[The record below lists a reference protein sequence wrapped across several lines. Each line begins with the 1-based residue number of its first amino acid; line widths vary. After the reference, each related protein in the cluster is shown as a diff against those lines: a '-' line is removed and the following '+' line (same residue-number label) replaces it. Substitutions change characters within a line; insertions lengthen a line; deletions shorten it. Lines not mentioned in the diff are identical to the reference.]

1 MSNTGNS
8 IKYEAIREVAFGGI
22 TNTYATFGGVFTRD
36 VFRIWITN
44 TTNGDIYL
52 STDGTTNMLKIP
64 AGSGRA
70 YDNKTNDMYLKTG
83 TQWYIKYAAAPSA
96 VPASGWFALEV
107 EYV

>member
-1 MSNTGNS
+1 
-8 IKYEAIREVAFGGI
+8 
-22 TNTYATFGGVFTRD
+22 
-36 VFRIWITN
+36 
-44 TTNGDIYL
+44 
-52 STDGTTNMLKIP
+52 MLKIP